1 MGANAEF
8 WPFKATATIA
18 PFTIVKGGS
27 NAGEAAPATAATDK
41 VLGVAD
47 SIGQSAGNMVDV
59 AIEGVHKVVAGAAFD
74 AGDMLVSDAQGRAIR
89 VLGGA
94 TFAASTSRYV
104 IGKALAPAVAAG
116 DIVPFLVSPAIVTG

>member
-18 PFTIVKGGS
+18 PFTIVKGTA

-74 AGDMLVSDAQGRAIR
+74 AGDMLVSDSQGRAIR
-89 VLGGA
+89 A
-94 TFAASTSRYV
+94 TFSASTTRYV
-104 IGKALAPAVAAG
+104 IGKALAPAAAAG
-116 DIVPFLVSPAIVTG
+116 DIVAFAVFPSIVAG

>member
-1 MGANAEF
+1 MSANAKF

-18 PFTIVKGGS
+18 PFTIVKGTA

-74 AGDMLVSDAQGRAIR
+74 AGDMLMSDGYGRAIR
-89 VLGGA
+89 AVLL
-94 TFAASTSRYV
+94 ASNTRHV

-116 DIVPFLVSPAIVTG
+116 DIVAFLVSPSIVAG